1 MKKLSRE
8 QNIKD
13 LVVTRGKN
21 GAIIY
26 NKKFNKFGS
35 CGAFAKTALD
45 KVGAGDAM
53 LSIISLCLKNN
64 FTREL
69 SLLMGSLAGAQS
81 TEIFGNKE
89 TVSKNKML
97 KALQHILK

>member
-1 MKKLSRE
+1 MS
-8 QNIKD
+8 
-13 LVVTRGKN
+13 
-21 GAIIY
+21 
-26 NKKFNKFGS
+26 
-35 CGAFAKTALD
+35 
-45 KVGAGDAM
+45 
-53 LSIISLCLKNN
+53 LKNN